1 MWFSQNCSPEVCLGI
16 EKSCL
21 WMDKV
26 TVCSRI
32 EDIDG
37 PSNLLYL
44 RSLVLLP
51 LGRCCTWLYFRP
63 ELVILRWVLK
73 VKRGREIERSLLR
86 LSKTGGSEPFV
97 CMCRMRELW
106 GSLGREDMEKVLPR
120 VDSSVWECCKCQML
134 HSSFPLFSLLHLK
147 IIFRIFEQCIFLV
160 FFSFL
165 PSPSRS
171 FPPPYPPTQFH
182 LLSLKNKR
190 W

>member
-1 MWFSQNCSPEVCLGI
+1 M
-16 EKSCL
+16 
-21 WMDKV
+21 
-26 TVCSRI
+26 CSRI

-51 LGRCCTWLYFRP
+51 LGRRCTWLYFRL
-63 ELVILRWVLK
+63 ELVILQWVLK

-86 LSKTGGSEPFV
+86 LSKTAGSEPFV

-120 VDSSVWECCKCQML
+120 VDSSAWECHGWTVLCGSAVSVKCCIL
-134 HSSFPLFSLLHLK
+134 PSLFFSLLHFK

-182 LLSLKNKR
+182 LLSLKNKQ

>member
-1 MWFSQNCSPEVCLGI
+1 M
-16 EKSCL
+16 
-21 WMDKV
+21 
-26 TVCSRI
+26 CSRI

-37 PSNLLYL
+37 PSNLLCL

-51 LGRCCTWLYFRP
+51 LGRRCTWLYFRP
-63 ELVILRWVLK
+63 ELVFLQWVLK
-73 VKRGREIERSLLR
+73 GKRDWKVTAKAEQDCWVRALCVYVQDEGAV
-86 LSKTGGSEPFV
+86 GQP
-97 CMCRMRELW
+97 W
-106 GSLGREDMEKVLPR
+106 EKVLPW

-134 HSSFPLFSLLHLK
+134 HSSFPLFSLLHFK

-182 LLSLKNKR
+182 LLSLKNKQ